1 LHVPELG
8 TNLFSIGSATEA
20 GMKAVFTGTSVNI
33 LSPDGNTFVEGE
45 RAARTMYHLKIRSK
59 VNIDH
64 AAAATPTGQRI
75 SPEIL
80 HQRLGHVNFK
90 NLKRMATQLL
100 VDGLNTFQVTE
111 EEWKAFKETIYK
123 CSGCAQGKM
132 HKTSYNH
139 SSTHIAQACGDRVH
153 TDYCGPMSNAS
164 LGGARFFALF
174 KDEWTEWFDVY
185 FMKDKSEIP
194 HHFESFR
201 VKMETQTGHKIKVLR
216 SDNAAEYVSARQ
228 RNTLTELGI
237 IHEKSAPY
245 TPQQNGMA
253 ERENRTVVEMARSM
267 LYASKSK
274 LPPSLW
280 AEAIA
285 YATYILKRI
294 PSSKSTS
301 SPFEKW
307 NGTKPNL
314 SHLRIF
320 GSRTFVHVPDVKR
333 TKFQPKCIEGVLVGF
348 CESSKA
354 YRVYIPTQRK
364 VLVSLDVIIDETR
377 GYEGGIPYPNA
388 TDSLIDSQIQIDP
401 FIDQTVEPARVNINE
416 DEITTEGDGQ
426 VNSHAAEEV
435 PIPDA
440 QTDYI
445 LPGGANTTIDV
456 DEQQAPSTKGNEEET
471 TEREHME
478 IDEPAEQVEVPTN
491 QLQQIQ
497 TDSEVGLRRSTR
509 MLNPKYIKVKSF
521 KGMSA
526 VVDDEAVDTVAEE
539 AFKELTLDYDIKR
552 ESFQPTSAL
561 FLEPYVPINYN
572 DALTCSESEK

>member
-1 LHVPELG
+1 
-8 TNLFSIGSATEA
+8 
-20 GMKAVFTGTSVNI
+20 
-33 LSPDGNTFVEGE
+33 
-45 RAARTMYHLKIRSK
+45 
-59 VNIDH
+59 
-64 AAAATPTGQRI
+64 
-75 SPEIL
+75 
-80 HQRLGHVNFK
+80 
-90 NLKRMATQLL
+90 
-100 VDGLNTFQVTE
+100 
-111 EEWKAFKETIYK
+111 
-123 CSGCAQGKM
+123 
-132 HKTSYNH
+132 
-139 SSTHIAQACGDRVH
+139 
-153 TDYCGPMSNAS
+153 MSNAS

-185 FMKDKSEIP
+185 FMKNKSEISD
-194 HHFESFR
+194 HFKSFR
-201 VKMETQTGHKIKVLR
+201 VKMETQTGYKIKVLR

-228 RNTLTELGI
+228 SNRLTELGI
-237 IHEKSAPY
+237 IHETSAPY
-245 TPQQNGMA
+245 TPQQNGVG

-274 LPPSLW
+274 LPPSFW
-280 AEAIA
+280 EEAIA

-333 TKFQPKCIEGVLVGF
+333 NKFQPKCIEGVLVGF

-364 VLVSLDVIIDETR
+364 VVVSLDVIIDETR
-377 GYEGGIPYPNA
+377 GYEGEIPYPNA
-388 TDSLIDSQIQIDP
+388 IDLIIDSQIQIDP
-401 FIDQTVEPARVNINE
+401 FIDQTIEPARANIRTTENE
-416 DEITTEGDGQ
+416 GEIMTEGDGQ
-426 VNSHAAEEV
+426 LNPYAAEAL
-435 PIPDA
+435 PIPDV

-456 DEQQAPSTKGNEEET
+456 DDQHTPTTEGNEDET
-471 TEREHME
+471 TGREHME
-478 IDEPAEQVEVPTN
+478 IDEPAQQVEVPTN

-497 TDSEVGLRRSTR
+497 TDSEVGLRRSAR

-526 VVDDEAVDTVAEE
+526 VVDDETVDTVTEE
-539 AFKELTLDYDIKR
+539 AFKELTLDYDINR

-572 DALTCSESEK
+572 DALTCSESEKWKAAIQDEYDSIMDNKTWEIVPLPKYP